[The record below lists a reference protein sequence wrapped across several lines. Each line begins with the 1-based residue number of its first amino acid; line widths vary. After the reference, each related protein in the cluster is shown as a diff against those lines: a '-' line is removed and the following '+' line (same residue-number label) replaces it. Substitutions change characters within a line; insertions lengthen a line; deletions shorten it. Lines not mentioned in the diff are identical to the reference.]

1 MIRISRLPWEAE
13 TETEAEPEPEAE
25 APQDREPPPRE
36 PSYREPLPP
45 VPPYRPDGPAP
56 VPLNGRRPA
65 RLERPT
71 GPERPSAAEWPSDP
85 EWPAGP
91 ERRPTGLVPVPPV
104 PDPVRLPR
112 IRAAEPE
119 VVRRMP
125 SPVLL
130 AGPAGPAALDLGG
143 AGPSVSDCL
152 YWLYRIKQL
161 VHFAEDLHARL
172 RGVSMPA
179 HQGGDRRGG
188 DLLRACGAGTAHA
201 AQVLA
206 AAIQEAVPTP
216 GRLPRPRPQQA
227 PIAHRAWVEAVCSVH
242 AEHAICRELVARAP
256 QHQLVH
262 GITELAHRAEQEFRK
277 MAGTPSFASWYE
289 RADPLYR
296 SWIGGTLRGTAQ
308 PPALF
313 PDRTALYRAR
323 PELATGWD
331 LDGSA
336 ERGGDGLPLGS
347 LERYVSDERG
357 DVWAIVLAAPGH
369 VDDPRDWPEPSGA
382 VIAAHTGPGQP
393 PTRCYLLADSIV
405 PRQALTLI
413 GPGQGRDQLEHVA
426 SSVAALRYPP
436 SILSRE
442 ERP

>member
-1 MIRISRLPWEAE
+1 M
-13 TETEAEPEPEAE
+13 
-25 APQDREPPPRE
+25 
-36 PSYREPLPP
+36 
-45 VPPYRPDGPAP
+45 
-56 VPLNGRRPA
+56 
-65 RLERPT
+65 
-71 GPERPSAAEWPSDP
+71 
-85 EWPAGP
+85 
-91 ERRPTGLVPVPPV
+91 PVPPV
-104 PDPVRLPR
+104 PDPVRLPQT
-112 IRAAEPE
+112 RAAEPE

-130 AGPAGPAALDLGG
+130 PGPAGPAALDTPGG
-143 AGPSVSDCL
+143 GPSVADCL
-152 YWLYRIKQL
+152 YWLYRVKQL

-172 RGVSMPA
+172 RGVAAPRSR
-179 HQGGDRRGG
+179 GD

-201 AQVLA
+201 AQVLG
-206 AAIQEAVPTP
+206 AAIEAAVPVP

-242 AEHAICRELVARAP
+242 AEHAICRELAVRAP
-256 QHQLVH
+256 EHQLVH
-262 GITELAHRAEQEFRK
+262 GIKELAHRAEREFRK

-331 LDGSA
+331 LDGPA
-336 ERGGDGLPLGS
+336 AHGGDGLPLGS

-436 SILSRE
+436 SIPSLE